1 MNKKA
6 YKKVQVEVI
15 NRIQK
20 SLESGEKFHWIKPWN
35 DTFIRAR
42 NYQSGNEYK
51 GINMLLLSDGGEYLT
66 YKQIQEIN
74 KKDSTVKLR
83 KGASGK
89 PIVFFQLKELKDENG
104 NIVLD
109 EDSNPKKYPIYK
121 IYYVFSLQEIEGLE
135 TKAQIPRY
143 EHNNE
148 DIQRRCDKVI
158 ELFAQKTNL
167 EIQTTR
173 GANQAYY
180 NPNAHVI
187 SLPDKSQFQSLYDY
201 YHVVFHELTHSY
213 LHNKNQSP
221 TEYARGEL
229 EAEIGAS
236 ALCNLLEIP
245 FDGKPNN
252 DVAYLQSW
260 LKQIRSNKDS
270 LLLTASSRAFKA
282 ADYIFNE
289 EELKINLEADAKESK
304 LKNIVKN
311 QPEFKVTKITINKD
325 ERSA

>member
-1 MNKKA
+1 MNKKTHQ
-6 YKKVQVEVI
+6 KIQDEVI

-35 DTFIRAR
+35 GTFIRAR
-42 NYQSGNEYK
+42 NYQSGYEYK

-89 PIVFFQLKELKDENG
+89 PIVFFQWKELKDENG

-109 EDSNPKKYPIYK
+109 EDNNPKKYPIYK
-121 IYYVFSLQEIEGLE
+121 IYYVFHISECDGLE

-143 EHNNE
+143 EHSNE
-148 DIQRRCDKVI
+148 DVKRRCDKVI

-173 GANQAYY
+173 GANHAYY

-187 SLPDKSQFQSLYDY
+187 VLPDISQFKSLYDY
-201 YHVVFHELTHSY
+201 YHTVFHELTHSY
-213 LHNKNQSP
+213 LHNRKELP

-245 FDGKPNN
+245 FDGTLDN

-260 LKQIRSNKDS
+260 LKHIRGNKES
-270 LLLTASSRAFKA
+270 LLLTASTRAFKA
-282 ADYIFNE
+282 VEAIYNE
-289 EELKINLEADAKESK
+289 EELQIALETDAKESK
-304 LKNIVKN
+304 LKNLVKN